1 MRSLQDL
8 KRAISDSSEI
18 ELISILQV
26 TRKWNYSR
34 IIWFKYAKLSCKG
47 LYSLQSILKYSNHI
61 FWGSKG
67 QINRIAHWNFQHL
80 WLLPVWLQL
89 ICWDPHLGFSCSSG
103 RPIQICDRCEIHHCL
118 KKLNGML
125 KCVNKISTYGWVGYN
140 TRVHNVSL
148 IVMYLNSHDL
158 RIKKFSTNR

>member
-1 MRSLQDL
+1 M
-8 KRAISDSSEI
+8 
-18 ELISILQV
+18 LQV
-26 TRKWNYSR
+26 TREWNYSR

-47 LYSLQSILKYSNHI
+47 LYSLQSILKYSNHTFKVQKVKSMKLHIGISSI
-61 FWGSKG
+61 FDCFQFDCNSFVGILIWDSL
-67 QINRIAHWNFQHL
+67 AHQF
-80 WLLPVWLQL
+80 
-89 ICWDPHLGFSCSSG
+89 SG

-125 KCVNKISTYGWVGYN
+125 KCINKISTYGWVGYN

>member
-1 MRSLQDL
+1 M
-8 KRAISDSSEI
+8 
-18 ELISILQV
+18 LQV
-26 TRKWNYSR
+26 TREWNYSR

-47 LYSLQSILKYSNHI
+47 LYSLQSILKYSNHTFKVQKVKYHI
-61 FWGSKG
+61 V
-67 QINRIAHWNFQHL
+67 AYWNFQHL
-80 WLLPVWLQL
+80 WMLPVWLQL
-89 ICWDPHLGFSCSSG
+89 IVGILIWDSLAHQFSGC
-103 RPIQICDRCEIHHCL
+103 PIQICDRCEIHHCL

-158 RIKKFSTNR
+158 NKEILDKSLNRDLIK

>member
-1 MRSLQDL
+1 MPNKAVKVCIHYSQFRN
-8 KRAISDSSEI
+8 I
-18 ELISILQV
+18 V
-26 TRKWNYSR
+26 TTLLR
-34 IIWFKYAKLSCKG
+34 
-47 LYSLQSILKYSNHI
+47 
-61 FWGSKG
+61 SKG
-67 QINRIAHWNFQHL
+67 QINKIAHSYLQGL
-80 WLLPVWLQL
+80 WLLPVCLQH
-89 ICWDPHLGFSCSSG
+89 ICWDPHLGFSSISG

-158 RIKKFSTNR
+158 NKEILDKSLNRDLIK

>member
-1 MRSLQDL
+1 M
-8 KRAISDSSEI
+8 
-18 ELISILQV
+18 LQV
-26 TRKWNYSR
+26 TREWNYSR

-47 LYSLQSILKYSNHI
+47 LYSLQSISKYSNHT
-61 FWGSKG
+61 FKVQKVK
-67 QINRIAHWNFQHL
+67 QIKLRIVIYKAFDCFQFDCNSFVEIL
-80 WLLPVWLQL
+80 IWDSLQ
-89 ICWDPHLGFSCSSG
+89 FSG

-158 RIKKFSTNR
+158 NKEILDKSLNRDLIK